1 MEYAS
6 EGIHLYSLLLF
17 CPAYDM
23 DDEVFEYPVSDIE
36 DWTVCL
42 LFLGH
47 TGENRDLYHFPLRL
61 SRS

>member
-36 DWTVCL
+36 D
-42 LFLGH
+42 
-47 TGENRDLYHFPLRL
+47 
-61 SRS
+61 